1 MHSKIHPAKEILQRL
16 GITNPETVTTKQAS
30 RYLTEVKGVPT
41 APSSLEV
48 YRCRSKGPRYKK
60 IGGRIY
66 YTTSWLD
73 EYARGVEIIIF
84 DPSHSKRGAV

>member
-1 MHSKIHPAKEILQRL
+1 MHLENHPAKEVLRRL

-30 RYLTEVKGVPT
+30 RYLTEVKGLPT
-41 APSSLEV
+41 ASSSLEV
-48 YRCRSKGPRYKK
+48 YRCRSRGPRYKK

-84 DPSHSKRGAV
+84 DPSCGKGGLI